1 MDPTS
6 QLVIATAVFL
16 ATHFVP
22 STPLRAALV
31 KSAGERAY
39 LGLYTLAAFATLGWM
54 VHAYLRTPVEPLW
67 PGLRLVP
74 AVIMPFAFM
83 LLVGGLLQ
91 KNPTAVGQAKFLAH
105 EDPARGMLRV
115 TRHPVMWAI
124 ILWSGAHVLARGDL
138 KSLVFFGGFLL
149 LAALGTRLIDARKAR
164 EHSEDWKRFSALTSN
179 IPFVAIAQR
188 RNSFRVGEIGLVKVV
203 FALILFGGT
212 LLAHAWLFGARP
224 W

>member
-1 MDPTS
+1 MDPLA
-6 QLVIATAVFL
+6 QLCIATAAFL
-16 ATHFVP
+16 GTHFVS
-22 STPLRAALV
+22 STPLRAAIV
-31 KSAGERAY
+31 RSTGERAY
-39 LGLYTLAAFATLGWM
+39 LGLYVVAALATLGWM
-54 VHAYLRTPVEPLW
+54 VHAYLRAPVEPLW

-74 AVIMPFAFM
+74 AVIMPFAFI

-91 KNPTAVGQAKFLAH
+91 KNPTAVGQAKFLAQ

-124 ILWSGAHVLARGDL
+124 LLWAGAHVLARGDV

-164 EHSEDWKRFSALTSN
+164 EAGEAWTRFSALTSN
-179 IPFVAIAQR
+179 IPLVAIAQG
-188 RNSFRVGEIGLVKVV
+188 RNSFHVGEIGLVKLV
-203 FALILFGGT
+203 FALILYGGT
-212 LLAHAWLFGARP
+212 LLTHAWLFGARP

>member
-6 QLVIATAVFL
+6 QLVIATAAFL

-39 LGLYTLAAFATLGWM
+39 LGLYTLVAFATLGWM
-54 VHAYLRTPVEPLW
+54 IYAYVRAPAEALW

-74 AVIMPFAFM
+74 AVAMPFAFIFV
-83 LLVGGLLQ
+83 VGGLLQ
-91 KNPTAVGQAKFLAH
+91 KNPTAVGQARFLAQ

-115 TRHPVMWAI
+115 TRHPMMWGFM
-124 ILWSGAHVLARGDL
+124 LWAGAHVLARGDL

-149 LAALGTRLIDARKAR
+149 LAASGTRLIDARRAR
-164 EHSEDWKRFSALTSN
+164 EAGEAWTRFRALTSN
-179 IPFVAIAQR
+179 IPFVAIAQG
-188 RNSFRVGEIGLVKVV
+188 RNRFDPGEIGLVKIA
-203 FALILFGGT
+203 FGLILYGGF
-212 LLAHAWLFGARP
+212 LLAHGWLFGAQP